1 VFLNPANLLFV
12 TICHRVNY
20 MYNGKQYFTLK
31 GNNLPGMFMLHP
43 LIHFNLSSELDS
55 LDCNAIVQITQYLIK
70 STKSWAMGFIV
81 ISTSCLKLL
90 LTPIVALKMI
100 KTFKFHCQLT
110 RWHYQGKDGSCRTSD
125 QSPLFILFFPYQIL
139 SAPPKISVYL
149 SCSAVHLPYYCNINF
164 VLFVK

>member
-1 VFLNPANLLFV
+1 MFLNPANLFFV

-20 MYNGKQYFTLK
+20 MYNGKKYFTLK

-55 LDCNAIVQITQYLIK
+55 SDCNAIVQITQYLIK

-90 LTPIVALKMI
+90 LTPIVALKII
-100 KTFKFHCQLT
+100 KTFKFHCHDKVTIIAWWLLQNLWSEPT
-110 RWHYQGKDGSCRTSD
+110 LCS
-125 QSPLFILFFPYQIL
+125 LL
-139 SAPPKISVYL
+139 SVS
-149 SCSAVHLPYYCNINF
+149 NF
-164 VLFVK
+164 VCIPQNIFLLILLCCSLALLL